1 MGTVEASISSYSEF
15 RSTGDDAMSTSIR
28 WIAITAMLVTVGG
41 LAAGCGAQAA
51 PGETSATPRAVPVS
65 MSRTGGFAGVNQSIE
80 IAADGTWIYTD
91 KRTNHSEKGS
101 LNADQRIQLLRLVS
115 DPAFGDQLVRAPKP
129 DPGCADG
136 FHYTINTG
144 GEPRSFEDCGNGG
157 DAPAVTSAIAAVTE
171 ATPF

>member
-51 PGETSATPRAVPVS
+51 PGKTSVTPGAVSVS

-115 DPAFGDQLVRAPKP
+115 DPAFDDQLIKAAKP
-129 DPGCADG
+129 DPSCADG

-144 GEPRSFEDCGNGG
+144 GEPRSFDDCGN
-157 DAPAVTSAIAAVTE
+157 APAVTSAIAAITN